1 LFLQVL
7 SSGLELCTD
16 YGFRIRVL
24 H

>member
-1 LFLQVL
+1 LFLQLL
-7 SSGLELCTD
+7 SSGLESCTD